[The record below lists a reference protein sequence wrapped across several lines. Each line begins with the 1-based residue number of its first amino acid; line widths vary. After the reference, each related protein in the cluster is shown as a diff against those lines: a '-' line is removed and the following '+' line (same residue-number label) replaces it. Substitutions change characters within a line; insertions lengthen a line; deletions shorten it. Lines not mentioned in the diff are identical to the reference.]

1 MDIPDPFTDLVKL
14 NAFIGVRFVKTQND
28 KSKVVPGGFQRFRE
42 TDRLER
48 IRSSGNKLDCLIHS
62 FLTAT
67 CPNFRRL
74 DEGDKDFFADIYRR
88 RIFTNI
94 ARTTHAY
101 KRQVEN
107 EKKQG
112 INENERRSTMYRISS
127 IDFLEN
133 IEITILCEYY
143 HIKMLVFE
151 VLVGVPSVVLYGLNG
166 QRNTDNDTV
175 YMIYNPGQGHFEA
188 VRIKGTNNYSIP
200 FVHAETLRLLHP
212 LPDVVPA
219 VAAPPAPV
227 VPPKRW
233 LSWRSPAS
241 VAAPQPAPQPVARPM
256 ARPVA
261 IAEPIINMEEYN
273 AAAGPWGSNN
283 SAFNAWKIEDPPMNN
298 DVKEEWNKF
307 LLRNIGIYRLTDE
320 EINNIFDTFSR
331 GKSIDGIEIGKILLA
346 MNLGKDVIRKIVRQA
361 RGNSPGRQYPEK
373 RELNRE
379 EFKYAIQLAENVLK
393 LPKLSIKDWICPVCN
408 TLNVASAKDCGVC
421 STPKPSSGGRRK
433 TRGKKRGTRRQVTRR

>member
-1 MDIPDPFTDLVKL
+1 MNIPDPFTDLVKL

-28 KSKVVPGGFQRFRE
+28 KSKVVPGGFQRFHE
-42 TDRLER
+42 TDKLER
-48 IRSSGNKLDCLIHS
+48 IYSSANKFDCLIHS

-67 CPNFRRL
+67 CPNFRL
-74 DEGDKDFFADIYRR
+74 LVDKDKDSFADIYRR
-88 RIFTNI
+88 RIFINI
-94 ARTTHAY
+94 AQTTHAY
-101 KRQVEN
+101 NAQN
-107 EKKQG
+107 KKEQG
-112 INENERRSTMYRISS
+112 AIRRRIISTQ
-127 IDFLEN
+127 FLEN

-151 VLVGVPSVVLYGLNG
+151 VLVGVPSVVLYGLNA
-166 QRNTDNDTV
+166 RVNTDNDTV

-219 VAAPPAPV
+219 VAPV
-227 VPPKRW
+227 QRW
-233 LSWRSPAS
+233 FPWASPAS
-241 VAAPQPAPQPVARPM
+241 VAAPQPVPRVAIPARVTNPVARM
-256 ARPVA
+256 ASPVA
-261 IAEPIINMEEYN
+261 IPAAVPEINWNEYN
-273 AAAGPWGSNN
+273 AVAGPWGSNN
-283 SAFNAWKIEDPPMNN
+283 SAFNEWNPPMNN

-320 EINNIFDTFSR
+320 EINNIFDTFGR

-346 MNLGKDVIRKIVRQA
+346 MNLDENIIRKIVRQA